1 MAKKVTAP
9 KTYNPGGGHPREH
22 LAYLNQREMDYLR
35 SINGGNT
42 SRGPKGLPSFVETS
56 GTKSAGSISDSYKG
70 TGGGFNSST
79 GSRSASGSTSVGQGQ
94 GGQRGAGSN
103 TGPGSGRPG
112 TSSSSGNSQVG
123 QGGQSAQ
130 RGAGSNYGA
139 GSGRPGT
146 TSSVGGSKG
155 PSSPMGGQG
164 PSFSRDT
171 QAQQMSQVR
180 DAIAAVKNTPAF
192 RGDAVSG
199 GIRTINVGPV
209 GTPVSVG
216 KTSLPPGFGTI
227 SGSVAKARPS
237 TSISSQF
244 PSYKYDRP
252 LTPGVTPED
261 MARRGAMMQE
271 IEDSIRR
278 DNLMNKTTVTPT
290 GNPIQAGGIAPP
302 ANPIQGTGYGTFH
315 VPNVKDLGIAGLA
328 AALPEFKVP
337 EKIDPNDVYGPTQEH
352 ILSIEDVP
360 DLNETSVKKTEPGY
374 VGSYSGPSFNQE
386 SDLQRAAVDKAI
398 AESVMNAS
406 LSGEPV
412 TATTTTPSAFRQ
424 GRGPW
429 GIARDKGITS
439 YNPGDYD
446 AYRSGAVSDGATTS
460 PSQEPLSEDL
470 AKNVDPVTG
479 QAAYPEDNWG
489 MKIAK
494 HAGIVGKAVQLA
506 DWASRKNFSKM
517 SPAEQAA
524 EMGRWAKNR
533 EEYRRN
539 GAKENDRGEEP
550 MRPPGKKRESTTGT
564 KAPEAPAGRPYK
576 YYEWDAGVNI
586 PSPSDSDYTL
596 YQKYLEEKAAARAAV

>member
-315 VPNVKDLGIAGLA
+315 VPNVKNLGIAGLGA
-328 AALPEFKVP
+328 TSLPEFKVP
-337 EKIDPNDVYGPTQEH
+337 DKIDPNDVYGPVQERV
-352 ILSIEDVP
+352 LSIEDVP
-360 DLNETSVKKTEPGY
+360 EEVEAKKFSRFGTRQGL
-374 VGSYSGPSFNQE
+374 GLRG
-386 SDLQRAAVDKAI
+386 
-398 AESVMNAS
+398 
-406 LSGEPV
+406 
-412 TATTTTPSAFRQ
+412 ATTYGMTEYA
-424 GRGPW
+424 
-429 GIARDKGITS
+429 
-439 YNPGDYD
+439 PGDYA
-446 AYRSGAVSDGATTS
+446 AYRNGTVADEIPDATNMTTEQMVEALRPSGKTRGISKEDWQNTPYDEPGDIQRNKDIIDKYGKYVPGVIGGLSRLKTGVQNAVWNNMTTDERL
-460 PSQEPLSEDL
+460 SQMNDWNSR
-470 AKNVDPVTG
+470 
-479 QAAYPEDNWG
+479 DNDRIRG
-489 MKIAK
+489 
-494 HAGIVGKAVQLA
+494 L
-506 DWASRKNFSKM
+506 
-517 SPAEQAA
+517 
-524 EMGRWAKNR
+524 
-533 EEYRRN
+533 N
-539 GAKENDRGEEP
+539 GNENDRGEEP
-550 MRPPGKKRESTTGT
+550 QRPPARDRESTTGA
-564 KAPEAPAGRPYK
+564 KKPEAPAGRPYK